1 MNSSTQAPHNPGVP
15 GPTGD
20 VPQKWQDQ
28 LHRYRSEISAAKR
41 KLHED
46 RRHENWRRFRDI
58 YSKSAKSHDPNVD
71 AISVPV
77 LFANIN
83 VTRSALTVNNPKFAI
98 NPRNPSSAVGAMAC
112 EEVMN
117 YEWYAHDHQDEIRA
131 AVDDQLITGLGWVK
145 VGYNLKTHGE
155 GISIPGLTDTPNN
168 PDGTFTPPPGL
179 EIEGFNTE
187 FEEVIEGARSVASS
201 NPMHLRPSD
210 DRQELA
216 RQIREEG
223 AIILEDHPWVERV
236 SPFDMYQDPSAT
248 DLKRAQWVA
257 QRVTY
262 RLDAAR
268 DNPAWSP
275 RVRKQLAPG
284 QKSLAEHNDGDELRE
299 NMDPDI
305 PGNPGGSEVQWTVV
319 WEFYDLHR
327 GLWCQFDD
335 HADDFLIRPEPIP
348 FKTGHPFRMIR
359 NHDVPDEFYPIGEIE
374 MLESLQAE
382 LNQTRTALFNDR
394 KQNRSKWIVDKKY
407 LDQDNSEQGLAS
419 VLTSS
424 KDNLIASVQRNPQ
437 DQLDN
442 IVIPVP
448 SRQLDPELYNNA
460 ATSRADINDI
470 SGVTEYQRG
479 GGSTG
484 ASTATEAAIINDG
497 ALARLKE
504 KQGRVEQFMA
514 EVARAMLGLKLQ
526 YMSERK
532 RLRIVAGDP
541 RFQEKAAKLGLEV
554 TDPSAELFF
563 TYTRKDIQ
571 GEFDLIVVAGSSSA
585 FNETQRKRQATD
597 MLATTLPLFNQGIVN
612 EAAIMEEY
620 FRNGLGISDPAKFM
634 AQQQPAPQQ
643 QGGVPYDPASGGALG
658 GAPTQ
663 SQGQLAPGGGIPE
676 QAIASPLG

>member
-1 MNSSTQAPHNPGVP
+1 MNSSTRAPNNPGAP
-15 GPTGD
+15 GPVGD
-20 VPQKWQDQ
+20 VPQKWADR
-28 LHRYRSEISAAKR
+28 LHEYRSEIAASKR
-41 KLHED
+41 KLLED
-46 RRHENWRRFRDI
+46 RRHEKWRKFRRL
-58 YSKSAKSHDPNVD
+58 YSESSKSHDPNVD

-83 VTRSALTVNNPKFAI
+83 VTRSALTVNNPKFAV
-98 NPRNPSSAVGAMAC
+98 NPRNPSSAVAAMAC

-117 YEWYAHDHQDEIRA
+117 YEWYHHGHQEQIRA
-131 AVDDQLITGLGWVK
+131 AVDDQLIMGLGWVK
-145 VGYNLKTHGE
+145 VGYNLKTHAE
-155 GISIPGLTDTPNN
+155 GAEIPGLTDTPAG
-168 PDGTFTPPPGL
+168 PEGTFGGFPGAD
-179 EIEGFNTE
+179 IPGFSQE
-187 FEEVIEGARSVASS
+187 FDALVEEASNIASS
-201 NPMHLRPSD
+201 NPMHLEPAKN
-210 DRQELA
+210 RQEIA
-216 RQIREEG
+216 RQLREEG

-248 DLKRAQWVA
+248 DLKKAQWVA

-275 RVRKQLAPG
+275 RVRKQLGAG
-284 QKSLAEHNDGDELRE
+284 QKSLVEHNDGDEIRSS
-299 NMDPDI
+299 MDPDI
-305 PGNPGGSEVQWTVV
+305 PGNPGGSEVQWVVV
-319 WEFYDLHR
+319 WEFYDLHE

-335 HADDFLIRPEPIP
+335 KADDFLIRPEPIP
-348 FKTGHPFRMIR
+348 FKMGHPFRMIP
-359 NHDVPDEFYPIGEIE
+359 NHRVPDEFYPIGEIE

-394 KQNRSKWIVDKKY
+394 KQNRAKWMVDKRY
-407 LDQDNSEQGLAS
+407 LDQDNGEQGLAH

-424 KDNLIASVQRNPQ
+424 KDNLIAAVDVGQQRNMS
-437 DQLDN
+437 D
-442 IVIPVP
+442 IVVPIP
-448 SRQLDPELYNNA
+448 SRDLNPDLYNNA
-460 ATSRADINDI
+460 AVSRSDINDI

-504 KQGRVEQFMA
+504 KQGRVEAFMG
-514 EVARAMLGLKLQ
+514 EVARAMLMLKLQ
-526 YMSERK
+526 YMSSRK
-532 RLRIVAGDP
+532 TIRIVMGDP
-541 RFQEKAAKLGLEV
+541 RFRERAGALGLE
-554 TDPSAELFF
+554 PQKLEEYFSF
-563 TYTRKDIQ
+563 TRKDLQ

-597 MLATTLPLFNQGIVN
+597 MLATTLPLFGQGIVN
-612 EAAIMEEY
+612 EAAIIEEY
-620 FRNGLGISDPAKFM
+620 FRNGLGISDPTRFM

-676 QAIASPLG
+676 QAIGSPLG